1 MPDDLLR
8 HVSGPA
14 PYPWWW
20 LGVAVALVGV
30 LTAWYTAVFALT
42 APQRRVRDIPVLGS
56 ARIAWVRRRH
66 LRAVHDIAA
75 RHRAG
80 ELGPA
85 PTAAAL
91 SAAVRDFLAEATGVR
106 ARYLQLADIAAG
118 ELRTAAPL
126 LTDLNDAQFNAQS
139 RVDVAATAA
148 AAEELI
154 RQWS

>member
-1 MPDDLLR
+1 VSDDLLR
-8 HVSGPA
+8 HISGPT

-20 LGVAVALVGV
+20 LGLAVLLLAV
-30 LTAWYTAVFALT
+30 LAVWYTAVFVLT
-42 APQRRVRDIPVLGS
+42 APERQVRDLPVLGP

-80 ELGPA
+80 DLGPA
-85 PTAAAL
+85 PAAAAL
-91 SAAVRDFLAEATGVR
+91 SATVRDFLAEVTGIG
-106 ARYLQLADIAAG
+106 AQYLQLSDVAAG

-126 LTDLNDAQFNAQS
+126 LTDLNDAQFNAGS
-139 RVDVAATAA
+139 RVDVADAAA